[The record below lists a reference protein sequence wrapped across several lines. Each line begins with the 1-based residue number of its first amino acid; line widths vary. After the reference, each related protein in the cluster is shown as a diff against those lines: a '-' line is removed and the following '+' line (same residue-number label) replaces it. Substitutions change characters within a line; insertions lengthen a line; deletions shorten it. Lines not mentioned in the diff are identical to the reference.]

1 MPQPERA
8 EDAAEEQEAK
18 EEPGQITEK
27 KEQPE
32 PASKKKELRP
42 LGYFDDNILRGRAEA
57 AGPSHWYNRLSQ
69 AAVSYDW
76 ALIKTFSKYFAKAV
90 PFINCQ
96 VSIADT
102 PEEEAIPI
110 TLSAY
115 MSSLRNLCLS
125 NTKYELK
132 HLILEK
138 TSVSREQT
146 PVLQFARLKL
156 ADGGDG
162 QEEQTPPDG
171 QASAG
176 ASEVAQRGSSGQ
188 QAAQQNVGRGER
200 AAKKQVKNFMF
211 TQAYAQAKD
220 IDCATLRPR

>member
-1 MPQPERA
+1 MISELDPYQLRLLSKVQDEKSVLPQPEQE
-8 EDAAEEQEAK
+8 EDAVEEQEAK
-18 EEPGQITEK
+18 EEPDQITEK
-27 KEQPE
+27 KERPE
-32 PASKKKELRP
+32 PAKEKKEQRP
-42 LGYFDDNILRGRAEA
+42 LGYFDDDRLRGSAEA

-138 TSVSREQT
+138 TSVGREQT

-162 QEEQTPPDG
+162 QED
-171 QASAG
+171 
-176 ASEVAQRGSSGQ
+176 
-188 QAAQQNVGRGER
+188 
-200 AAKKQVKNFMF
+200 
-211 TQAYAQAKD
+211 
-220 IDCATLRPR
+220 

>member
-1 MPQPERA
+1 M
-8 EDAAEEQEAK
+8 
-18 EEPGQITEK
+18 
-27 KEQPE
+27 
-32 PASKKKELRP
+32 
-42 LGYFDDNILRGRAEA
+42 
-57 AGPSHWYNRLSQ
+57 
-69 AAVSYDW
+69 
-76 ALIKTFSKYFAKAV
+76 

-138 TSVSREQT
+138 TSVSRETT

-156 ADGGDG
+156 ADGNEG
-162 QEEQTPPDG
+162 QEEPNPADR
-171 QASAG
+171 QASVG
-176 ASEVAQRGSSGQ
+176 ASEAAQRGSPSQ
-188 QAAQQNVGRGER
+188 SAAQRNARGSNNQN
-200 AAKKQVKNFMF
+200 AKSQAKNFMF
-211 TQAYAQAKD
+211 TQAYE
-220 IDCATLRPR
+220 

>member
-1 MPQPERA
+1 MRLLSKIEH
-8 EDAAEEQEAK
+8 AEEVLAPPVEEEQPK
-18 EEPGQITEK
+18 EKPATPEEDEQQITEK
-27 KEQPE
+27 KEEPE
-32 PASKKKELRP
+32 QIVEKKEKENKEQKTLQP
-42 LGYFDDNILRGRAEA
+42 LGYYDDHLLQERAAA
-57 AGPSHWYNRLSQ
+57 AGPQHWYHRLSQ

-76 ALIKTFSKYFAKAV
+76 ALIKTFSEYFAKAV

-125 NTKYELK
+125 NTKYELQ

-138 TSVSREQT
+138 TSVSREKT

-156 ADGGDG
+156 ADGN
-162 QEEQTPPDG
+162 EG
-171 QASAG
+171 QAESSPVGRQAPAG
-176 ASEVAQRGSSGQ
+176 ASGAAQRGPPG
-188 QAAQQNVGRGER
+188 QAA
-200 AAKKQVKNFMF
+200 
-211 TQAYAQAKD
+211 AQ
-220 IDCATLRPR
+220 